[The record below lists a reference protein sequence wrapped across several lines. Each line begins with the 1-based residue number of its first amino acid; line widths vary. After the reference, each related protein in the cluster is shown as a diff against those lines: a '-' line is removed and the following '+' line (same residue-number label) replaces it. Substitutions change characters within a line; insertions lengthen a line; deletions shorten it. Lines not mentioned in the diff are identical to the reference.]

1 MFPKAHAAAYMIA
14 TLRLG
19 WYKVHKPLAYYAAYF
34 TVRGESFD
42 AESAL
47 KGKPA
52 VEEKI
57 RDIINKGNSATAK
70 EKTDLATLQ
79 IVNEMLARGIKV
91 LPINIY
97 KSEAKKFVIEGD
109 SLRLPYCSMPGLG
122 ESAAESLVEVV
133 KEGNFLSIEDIQ
145 AQAKVSKTVIEM
157 LKEIG
162 AFGDLPESNQ
172 MSLFG

>member
-1 MFPKAHAAAYMIA
+1 
-14 TLRLG
+14 
-19 WYKVHKPLAYYAAYF
+19 
-34 TVRGESFD
+34 
-42 AESAL
+42 
-47 KGKPA
+47 
-52 VEEKI
+52 
-57 RDIINKGNSATAK
+57 
-70 EKTDLATLQ
+70 
-79 IVNEMLARGIKV
+79 
-91 LPINIY
+91 
-97 KSEAKKFVIEGD
+97 
-109 SLRLPYCSMPGLG
+109 MPGLG